1 MSRFDYASGT
11 LELDR
16 YPPGAADENLQ
27 AWDAADEYL
36 LAHIA
41 TLGPITGPTLILNDG
56 FGALACALRDVSP
69 YSSGDS
75 YLSQLA
81 TRHNDG
87 QNPGGRGEIRFL
99 DSLAPLPASP
109 GLVLMKIPKT
119 LALLEHQL
127 YALRQVATAATQV
140 IAAGKVKDIH
150 NSTLQRF
157 SDILGPTRTSLA
169 KKKARLIFS
178 QVTAPAAAGP
188 DQRCVWT
195 LEESGYH
202 IHNHANVFSRASLD
216 IGARLFMQYLP
227 KGLDGA
233 LVDLG
238 CGNGVLGL
246 TALGQNPGADVHFVD
261 ESYMAVASSRINIE
275 VNRPQDLARCR
286 FNVGN
291 SLAGYGAGSVQAV
304 FCNPPF
310 HQQQA
315 ITDHIAREMFRDAKR
330 SLRIGGEL
338 RVIANRHLDYYHQI
352 KQLFGNCTTLGS
364 NPKFV
369 VLRSVKI

>member
-16 YPPGAADENLQ
+16 YPPGAADDNLQ

-41 TLGPITGPTLILNDG
+41 TLGAVAGPTLILNDS
-56 FGALACALRDVSP
+56 FGALACALRALSP

-81 TRHNDG
+81 TRHNDR
-87 QNPGGRGEIRFL
+87 QNPGDDGEIHFL
-99 DSLAPLPASP
+99 DSLSPLPDAP
-109 GLVLMKIPKT
+109 GLVVMKIPKT
-119 LALLEHQL
+119 LALLEYQL
-127 YALRQVATAATQV
+127 YALRRVATAATQV

-178 QVTAPAAAGP
+178 QVTAPAADSP
-188 DQRCVWT
+188 DRCCVWT
-195 LEESGYH
+195 LEESGYQ

-216 IGARLFMQYLP
+216 IGARFFMHHLP
-227 KGLDGA
+227 KGLDGT

-246 TALGQNPGADVHFVD
+246 TALGQNPGSEVHFVD

-275 VNRPQDLARCR
+275 INRPQDMARCR
-286 FNVGN
+286 FSVEN
-291 SLAGYGAGSVQAV
+291 SLAGYDAGSVQV
-304 FCNPPF
+304 VLCNPPF

-330 SLRIGGEL
+330 TLRVGGEL
-338 RVIANRHLDYYHQI
+338 RVVANRHLDYYHQI

-369 VLRSVKI
+369 VLRAVKI

>member
-16 YPPGAADENLQ
+16 YPPGAAEDNLQ

-36 LAHIA
+36 LAHYA
-41 TLGPITGPTLILNDG
+41 TLGAITGPTLIFNDG
-56 FGALACALRDVSP
+56 FGALACALRAVSP

-81 TRHNDG
+81 TRHNVA
-87 QNPGGRGEIRFL
+87 QNPGPGGDIRFL
-99 DSLAPLPASP
+99 DSLAPLPEAP

-127 YALRQVATAATQV
+127 YALRRVATADTQV

-157 SDILGPTRTSLA
+157 SAILGPTRTSLA

-178 QVTAPAAAGP
+178 QVAAPAVAPA
-188 DQRCVWT
+188 DQSSVWT
-195 LEESGYH
+195 LEESAYR

-216 IGARLFMQYLP
+216 IGARFFMQYLP
-227 KGLDGA
+227 AGLDGT

-246 TALGQNPGADVHFVD
+246 TALGLNPRAEVHFVD

-275 VNRPQDLARCR
+275 VNRQDDMARCR
-286 FNVGN
+286 FSVGN
-291 SLAGYGAGSVQAV
+291 SLAGYDANSVQAV
-304 FCNPPF
+304 LCNPPF

-315 ITDHIAREMFRDAKR
+315 ITDHIAREMFRDAR
-330 SLRIGGEL
+330 RGLRPGGEL
-338 RVIANRHLDYYHQI
+338 RVVANRHLDYYHQI
-352 KQLFGNCTTLGS
+352 KLLFGNCTTLGS

-369 VLRSVKI
+369 VLRAVKT